1 MALKAFLIL
10 IQVLSASVMCSSL
23 SLVSQASAKA
33 FPCPLDILL
42 RKTTIL
48 AALGYLSFCRMK

>member
-10 IQVLSASVMCSSL
+10 VQVLSASAIHLSS

-33 FPCPLDILL
+33 FPHPLDILL
-42 RKTTIL
+42 RKTMVL
-48 AALGYLSFCRMK
+48 AALGYLSSCRIK